1 MKNII
6 QFPESLNANDDV
18 STQAAY
24 WIAKLDGG
32 LPKPEVFKD
41 FMRWKTADPKH
52 AEAYKE
58 LSLVWST
65 ANKMQAEA
73 EEANVAPL
81 PASSNHAPVSSD
93 PQSDHM
99 AFALRMSFAASLIIG
114 ICLLV
119 VSGWQ
124 SSPLMDEQSLQLHTL
139 VGEQQRMQLSDGSE
153 LVLNTDSLARVE
165 FNPDERR
172 VYLTRG
178 EAHFEIAHNPDRP
191 FKVYTPLGN
200 VRAVGTAFSVD
211 LSQQEFSVT
220 VTDGRIAVSSA
231 EQMGR
236 QKNQPL
242 ALADAGQQVT
252 LVNQEPQV
260 RSLSNAEMEKQTAW
274 QQGLLV
280 FDGEP
285 LTQVIEQLSRY
296 TDRDIVIADPGIADL
311 KIGGQFRTNEI
322 DGVLDALSN
331 GFGIAV
337 QYSDQRILLLGQEMD
352 LSALPQS

>member
-6 QFPESLNANDDV
+6 QFPESFNANDDV

-73 EEANVAPL
+73 EQAYAAPL
-81 PASSNHAPVSSD
+81 QTSRDRTAVGSN

-99 AFALRMSFAASLIIG
+99 GFALRLSFAASLIIG

-119 VSGWQ
+119 VSSWQ
-124 SSPLMDEQSLQLHTL
+124 SSPLMEEQSLQLHTL
-139 VGEQQRMQLSDGSE
+139 VGEQQRMELSDGSE
-153 LVLNTDSLARVE
+153 LVLNTDSRARVE
-165 FNPDERR
+165 FSPDERR
-172 VYLTRG
+172 VYLTHG

-191 FKVYTPLGN
+191 FKVYTALGN

-211 LSQQEFSVT
+211 LSQHDFSVT
-220 VTDGRIAVSSA
+220 VTHGRIAVSSA
-231 EQMGR
+231 EHAGR

-242 ALADAGQQVT
+242 ALADAGQQVV

-260 RSLSNAEMEKQTAW
+260 RSLSKAEMEKQTAW
-274 QQGLLV
+274 QQGLLL
-280 FDGEP
+280 FDGES
-285 LTQVIEQLSRY
+285 LTQVVEQLSRY
-296 TDRDIVIADPGIADL
+296 TDRNIIIADPNIAEL

-322 DGVLDALSN
+322 DGVLDALSS
-331 GFGIAV
+331 GFGITV